1 MTRVRERTWLRSERP
16 STRVSPDPR
25 DRNRGVHLPVFVSML
40 TCVTRC
46 PVLAALTCAL
56 LTVSCVPRAT
66 EGGALARGDVAFAT
80 GDVDEALAEYQLAAL
95 QGDAAEAYARVG
107 HTYAYLGRVEEARD
121 FYRRAT
127 ERDRR
132 WADQAGT
139 DLLHLA
145 RDAQSRSDRFQMAS
159 AAETALEFI
168 PGLSVE
174 ELALPLARHY
184 FGDGDFGRALPL
196 YLSALASAPDSAA
209 DVLMEV
215 GTAFEE
221 VGDCERGLGFFE
233 SFRAKARPWERN
245 EVDWHIGTCSFAL
258 GRQRRVD
265 GLGEE
270 ALQLVNRTI
279 EVGEPKNI
287 LSQVWFERG
296 EILSEMGECGA
307 ALEAYRMVRALDPAS
322 TGALVR
328 RAEERVDELR
338 FGLGSRE
345 VRGRC

>member
-1 MTRVRERTWLRSERP
+1 MLYRTTRRP
-16 STRVSPDPR
+16 A
-25 DRNRGVHLPVFVSML
+25 
-40 TCVTRC
+40 
-46 PVLAALTCAL
+46 LAALTCAL
-56 LTVSCVPRAT
+56 SVVSCVPRAT
-66 EGGALARGDVAFAT
+66 EEGALARGDVAFAT
-80 GDVDEALAEYQLAAL
+80 GDLDEALAEYQLAAR

-107 HTYAYLGRVEEARD
+107 HTYAVLGRVEEARD

-174 ELALPLARHY
+174 ALALPLARHY
-184 FGDGDFGRALPL
+184 FRGGDFGRALPL
-196 YLSALASAPDSAA
+196 YLRSLAAAPDSAA

-233 SFRAKARPWERN
+233 SFRAQARPWERN

-258 GRQRRVD
+258 GQQRRAD
-265 GLGEE
+265 GEGEEGFLEE
-270 ALQLVNRTI
+270 ALLLVNRTI
-279 EVGEPKNI
+279 EVGEPRNI
-287 LSQVWFERG
+287 LPQVWFERG
-296 EILSEMGECGA
+296 EIMFEMGDCEGA
-307 ALEAYRMVRALDPAS
+307 VDAYRMVRALDPAS
-322 TGALVR
+322 TGVLVR
-328 RAEERVDELR
+328 RAEERIDELR
-338 FGLGSRE
+338 FGRPSQE
-345 VRGRC
+345 VRGHC

>member
-1 MTRVRERTWLRSERP
+1 MLYPKTRR
-16 STRVSPDPR
+16 
-25 DRNRGVHLPVFVSML
+25 
-40 TCVTRC
+40 
-46 PVLAALTCAL
+46 PVLAVLTCAL
-56 LTVSCVPRAT
+56 MMVSCVPRAT
-66 EGGALARGDVAFAT
+66 EEGALARGDVAFAT
-80 GDVDEALAEYQLAAL
+80 GDIDEALAEYQLAAR

-145 RDAQSRSDRFQMAS
+145 RDAESRSDRFQMAS

-184 FGDGDFGRALPL
+184 FRDGDFGRALPL
-196 YLSALASAPDSAA
+196 YLRTLASAPDSAA

-233 SFRAKARPWERN
+233 SFRAQARPWERN

-258 GRQRRVD
+258 GRQRRAD
-265 GLGEE
+265 GEGEE
-270 ALQLVNRTI
+270 ALLLVDRTI

-287 LSQVWFERG
+287 LPQVWFERG
-296 EILSEMGECGA
+296 EILVEMGDCEGA
-307 ALEAYRMVRALDPAS
+307 VESYRMVRALDPAS
-322 TGALVR
+322 TGTLVR
-328 RAEERVDELR
+328 RAEERIDELR
-338 FGLGSRE
+338 FGRTAQE
-345 VRGRC
+345 ARGRC

>member
-1 MTRVRERTWLRSERP
+1 MLYCATRY
-16 STRVSPDPR
+16 
-25 DRNRGVHLPVFVSML
+25 PVLTAF
-40 TCVTRC
+40 TCV
-46 PVLAALTCAL
+46 L
-56 LTVSCVPRAT
+56 LMVSCAPRAT
-66 EGGALARGDVAFAT
+66 EDGALARGDVAFAT
-80 GDVDEALAEYQLAAL
+80 GDLDEALAEYQLAAR

-107 HTYAYLGRVEEARD
+107 HTYASLDRVEEARD

-127 ERDRR
+127 DRDRR
-132 WADQAGT
+132 WANQAGT
-139 DLLHLA
+139 DMLHLA
-145 RDAQSRSDRFQMAS
+145 RDAESRSDRFQMAF

-184 FGDGDFGRALPL
+184 FGDGDFGRAIPL
-196 YLSALASAPDSAA
+196 YLRALASAPDSAA

-233 SFRAKARPWERN
+233 IFRAQARPRDRN

-258 GRQRRVD
+258 GRQRRAD
-265 GLGEE
+265 GEVEE
-270 ALQLVNRTI
+270 ALQLVGRTI

-296 EILSEMGECGA
+296 EIMSEMGECDSA
-307 ALEAYRMVRALDPAS
+307 VEAYRMVRALDPAS
-322 TGALVR
+322 TGELVR
-328 RAEERVDELR
+328 RAEERIDELR

-345 VRGRC
+345 VRYRC